1 MYKIYILIILL
12 CNISLHAFTIEL
24 NTAAQDSAP
33 KYFLENNN
41 MKGLCVDIMEA
52 IEKMDPTIKFKGQ
65 NRFIPF
71 KRIKKMLKIGELDL
85 FFGFVKNVSREK
97 EYIFIEPALYKVN
110 HVVAVRFDDEV
121 DVKSFDDIR
130 KLGTNGMILTTFG
143 TSTRRY
149 LENQGDLI
157 IDDGSKTVIS
167 NLKKLLRK
175 RGRFL
180 YYHNLGLVTSIKSIS
195 LENEI
200 KILPTSFR
208 GYSQYVAFSK
218 KVPSSTITKVK
229 VALEKLALNGKLEL
243 IFKKY
248 SVLK

>member
-1 MYKIYILIILL
+1 MYKIYILIIFL
-12 CNISLHAFTIEL
+12 CNLSLHALTIEL

-41 MKGLCVDIMEA
+41 MKGLCIDIMEA
-52 IEKMDPTIKFKGQ
+52 IEKIDPKIKFKGQ

-71 KRIKKMLKIGELDL
+71 KRIKKMLKTGELDL

-97 EYIFIEPALYKVN
+97 EYVFIEPALYNVN
-110 HVVAVRFDDEV
+110 HVVAVRSDDDV
-121 DVKSFDDIR
+121 DVKSFEDIR
-130 KLGTNGMILTTFG
+130 KLGANGAILTTFG

-149 LENQGDLI
+149 LEKQGGLI

-175 RGRFL
+175 RGRFF
-180 YYHNLGLVTSIKSIS
+180 YYHNLGLVTSIRNIN
-195 LENEI
+195 LENKI

-208 GYSQYVAFSK
+208 EYSQYVAFSK
-218 KVPSSTITKVK
+218 KVPADTIAKVK